1 MNKYPLGRMLAVR
14 ELREDQALR
23 ELRLRMAALDTATAL
38 WEAAEQT
45 VLDCRDCL
53 RAKDAELSA
62 ATLGLKVD
70 KGRTLSLRRELDAW
84 RNRVEQSRREAE
96 EARKAVETARQ
107 ACDKARNAY
116 QGKMKD
122 KLKISNHKDIWLTED
137 AKAVEAAAEI
147 ELEDVRKA
155 PNGPTN

>member
-23 ELRLRMAALDTATAL
+23 ELRLRMAALDTAIGL
-38 WEAAEQT
+38 WEAAKQT
-45 VLDCRDCL
+45 VVDCRACL
-53 RAKDAELSA
+53 RSKDAEMSA

-84 RNRVEQSRREAE
+84 RNRVEQSRLAAE
-96 EARKAVETARQ
+96 EAGKAVETARL
-107 ACDKARNAY
+107 ACDKARTVY
-116 QGKMKD
+116 QTKMKD
-122 KLKISNHKDIWLTED
+122 KLKISNHKDIWVTED

-155 PNGPTN
+155 PNAPTN